1 MRGGLVINIK
11 LLNIKEI
18 TSSKT
23 TLITFFYKYL
33 VFTYKEYTKSY
44 LYLFNN
50 SLVKVKTLSTP
61 I

>member
-18 TSSKT
+18 AGSKT

-33 VFTYKEYTKSY
+33 ILTYKEYTKSY

-50 SLVKVKTLSTP
+50 PSVKVKTLSTP
-61 I
+61 T